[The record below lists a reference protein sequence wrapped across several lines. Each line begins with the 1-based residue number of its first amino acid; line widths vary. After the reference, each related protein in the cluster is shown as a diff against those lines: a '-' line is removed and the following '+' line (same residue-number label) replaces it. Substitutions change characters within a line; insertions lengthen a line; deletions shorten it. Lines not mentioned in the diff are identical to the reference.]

1 MTKKSLFIAFVVS
14 LGGFLFGFD
23 AGIISGVMSYVG
35 PEFNLN
41 DAQTGWVVSSP
52 SFSAMIAM
60 LIAGKMSDQVG
71 RKKILIIVA
80 FLYAFSAVASAY
92 SFDYQTLYISRMIG
106 GLAFGAALILAPTY
120 IAEISNSNNRG
131 TLVSIQQLNIVLGFF
146 AAFLSNYFFNEIN
159 STSGFFND
167 ENVWR
172 WMLGVEFVP
181 AILYFILMFFVPMS
195 PRWLYNKG
203 KFKTAKEVLIKI
215 HGKDKAEEESKN
227 IKLKLNELTKA
238 SENELF
244 YTQVLKILLEGKEE
258 KVVLK
263 ELQREPVKGK
273 FLHADFQ
280 RVSRKTKLKVV
291 VPFRFIGEE
300 DCEGVKTEGGVIAK
314 AISEIEIACLAGDI
328 PEAIE
333 IDITNLML
341 NDAIRLSDLTLPE
354 GAEIPGF
361 DEENDQ
367 MIVSVNPPRAEE
379 EEPEIVAEGEEG
391 ETADGEETS
400 EDQGASSDDSSE
412 EAESSD

>member
-1 MTKKSLFIAFVVS
+1 M
-14 LGGFLFGFD
+14 
-23 AGIISGVMSYVG
+23 
-35 PEFNLN
+35 
-41 DAQTGWVVSSP
+41 
-52 SFSAMIAM
+52 
-60 LIAGKMSDQVG
+60 
-71 RKKILIIVA
+71 
-80 FLYAFSAVASAY
+80 
-92 SFDYQTLYISRMIG
+92 
-106 GLAFGAALILAPTY
+106 
-120 IAEISNSNNRG
+120 
-131 TLVSIQQLNIVLGFF
+131 
-146 AAFLSNYFFNEIN
+146 
-159 STSGFFND
+159 
-167 ENVWR
+167 
-172 WMLGVEFVP
+172 VP
-181 AILYFILMFFVPMS
+181 AIIYG
-195 PRWLYNKG
+195 N
-203 KFKTAKEVLIKI
+203 
-215 HGKDKAEEESKN
+215 EEESKN

-244 YTQVLKILLEGKEE
+244 YTQVLKILLEGNEE

-291 VPFRFIGEE
+291 VPFRFNGEE
-300 DCEGVKTEGGVIAK
+300 ECEGVKTGGGVLAK

-391 ETADGEETS
+391 ETTDGEETP
-400 EDQGASSDDSSE
+400 EDQGAASDDSSE